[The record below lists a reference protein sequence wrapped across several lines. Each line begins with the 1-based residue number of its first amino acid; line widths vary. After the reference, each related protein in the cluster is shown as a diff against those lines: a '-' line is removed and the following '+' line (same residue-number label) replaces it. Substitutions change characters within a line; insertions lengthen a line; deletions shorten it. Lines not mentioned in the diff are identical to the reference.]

1 VTEEHVVERL
11 RPLPREDWGSDMDA
25 ALKVR
30 SVGAP
35 APRRPIP
42 ADRPRAENMT
52 GMFANHPA
60 LAEAYFTFNA
70 HILWRTTLTARQR
83 ELVILRVAALR
94 SARYL
99 FAQHV
104 HMARE
109 AEISDEELER
119 TKVGPEAAGWEP
131 FDRTLLTAA
140 DELIGSAKIGDDT
153 WVALREQLDTHQL
166 MDLVYTIGAYE
177 VLSFAENSFGLEID
191 ADLEPTTPKLG

>member
-1 VTEEHVVERL
+1 VTEEHAVERL
-11 RPLPREDWGSDMDA
+11 RPVPREEWGPDMSA

-35 APRRPIP
+35 VPTGPIP

-70 HILWRTTLTARQR
+70 HILWRTTLTPRQR

-94 SARYL
+94 TACYL

-104 HMARE
+104 HLARD
-109 AEISDEELER
+109 AEISDEEVER
-119 TKVGPEAAGWEP
+119 VIVGPSAEGWEP
-131 FDRTLLTAA
+131 SDRTLLAAA
-140 DELIGSAKIGDDT
+140 DELIDNAKIGDDT
-153 WVALREQLDTHQL
+153 WIALRQRLDTHQL
-166 MDLVYTIGAYE
+166 MDLVHTIGAYE
-177 VLSFAENSFGLEID
+177 LLSFAENSFGLELD
-191 ADLEPTTPKLG
+191 DDLQPTTPRLD